1 MDKGPLIGQG
11 RTADIFAWGDTQV
24 LKLFKDWCSKGMVQY
39 ELNIAHVVQSAG
51 VPAPRAA
58 DDLVEIDG
66 RWGILY
72 KRVNGPSMLTC
83 LIQQPWK
90 VVAFGRKLA
99 ELQFAIHACAAPELP
114 DWNQRLIRDI
124 KAAPELT
131 DEVREA
137 VLKTLAR
144 LPAGK
149 ALCHG
154 DFHPDNVI
162 LAPGGPV
169 VIDWV
174 NAVRG
179 NPLADVARSSLM
191 FRMGEVLPGTPR
203 RRLIML
209 MRGILHDAYMGRY
222 LQLSGQKRQAVDDWE
237 LPIAVA
243 RMQDGIASEMNGL
256 HELIGRHMRD
266 AMTSGA

>member
-39 ELNIAHVVQSAG
+39 ELKIAHVVQSAG
-51 VPAPRAA
+51 VPVPRAA
-58 DDLVEIDG
+58 DELVETDG

-72 KRVNGPSMLTC
+72 ERVSGPSMLAR
-83 LIQQPWK
+83 LSQQPWN
-90 VVAFGRKLA
+90 VIAFGRKLA
-99 ELQFAIHACAAPELP
+99 ELQMAIHACAVPELP
-114 DWNQRLIRDI
+114 DWNQRLTRDI

-137 VLKTLAR
+137 VLKTLAG

-149 ALCHG
+149 SLCHG

-191 FRMGEVLPGTPR
+191 FRMGEVLPGTPG

-209 MRGILHDAYMGRY
+209 MRGVFHDAYIGHY

-243 RMQDGIASEMNGL
+243 RMQDGIASEMNAL
-256 HELIGRHMRD
+256 HALIERHVQH
-266 AMTSGA
+266 A

>member
-1 MDKGPLIGQG
+1 M
-11 RTADIFAWGDTQV
+11 
-24 LKLFKDWCSKGMVQY
+24 
-39 ELNIAHVVQSAG
+39 
-51 VPAPRAA
+51 PA
-58 DDLVEIDG
+58 
-66 RWGILY
+66 
-72 KRVNGPSMLTC
+72 
-83 LIQQPWK
+83 
-90 VVAFGRKLA
+90 
-99 ELQFAIHACAAPELP
+99 AAPELP

-162 LAPGGPV
+162 LAPGRAGGSS
-169 VIDWV
+169 IGV

-179 NPLADVARSSLM
+179 NPLRDVARSSLM

-222 LQLSGQKRQAVDDWE
+222 LQLSGQKRQAVDDWNY
-237 LPIAVA
+237 P
-243 RMQDGIASEMNGL
+243 SP
-256 HELIGRHMRD
+256 
-266 AMTSGA
+266 

>member
-39 ELNIAHVVQSAG
+39 EYKIAHSVQSASLP
-51 VPAPRAA
+51 VPRAA
-58 DDLVEIDG
+58 DDLVEMDG

-72 KRVNGPSMLTC
+72 ERVNGPSMLTRMR
-83 LIQQPWK
+83 QQPWK

-99 ELQFAIHACAAPELP
+99 ELQIAIHACPAPDLP
-114 DWNQRLIRDI
+114 EWNQRIARDI

-131 DEVREA
+131 DELRQVA
-137 VLKTLAR
+137 LKALAK
-144 LPAGK
+144 LPAAT

-162 LAPGGPV
+162 LTQHGPV

-179 NPLADVARSSLM
+179 SPLADVARSSLL
-191 FRMGEVLPGTPR
+191 FRMGEILPGTPG
-203 RRLIML
+203 RRLISL
-209 MRGILHDAYMGRY
+209 IRRTFHDAYLGRY

-243 RMQDGIASEMNGL
+243 RMQEGIPSEMSGL
-256 HELIGRHMRD
+256 LEVVKRH
-266 AMTSGA
+266 TS

>member
-39 ELNIAHVVQSAG
+39 ELKIAHVVQSAG
-51 VPAPRAA
+51 VPVPRAA
-58 DDLVEIDG
+58 DDLVENDG

-72 KRVNGPSMLTC
+72 QRVSGQSMLTR
-83 LIQQPWK
+83 LVQQPWN
-90 VVAFGRKLA
+90 VIVFGRKLA
-99 ELQFAIHACAAPELP
+99 ELQMAIHACVVSDLP

-137 VLKTLAR
+137 VLKQLAK

-149 ALCHG
+149 SLCHG

-162 LAPGGPV
+162 LSPGGPV

-191 FRMGEVLPGTPR
+191 FRMGEIPPGTPY
-203 RRLIML
+203 RRLVGL
-209 MRGILHDAYMGRY
+209 VRGVLHDAYLGRY
-222 LQLSGQKRQAVDDWE
+222 LQLSRQKRGAVDDWE

-256 HELIGRHMRD
+256 HELIERHTRR
-266 AMTSGA
+266 A